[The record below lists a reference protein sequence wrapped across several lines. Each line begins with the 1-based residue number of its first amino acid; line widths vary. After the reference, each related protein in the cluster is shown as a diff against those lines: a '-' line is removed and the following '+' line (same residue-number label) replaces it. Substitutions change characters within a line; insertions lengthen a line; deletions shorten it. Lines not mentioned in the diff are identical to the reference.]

1 MKLLELRSPML
12 APNKVPKIEDIIP
25 HLPMYASVKM
35 DGIRCLIING
45 DLISRSGKPLPNQ
58 LLRDE
63 SRIKKLMVWCEKT
76 GHVVDGEIWSP
87 GMRFEEITSIV
98 MTKINPI
105 DPEEHDLTLWAFDC
119 LTYEEWQSQSSIQ
132 FEFRPIRLPEDT
144 QRVKQHLIEDADQ
157 LQKLY
162 NYFIGMDDEG
172 LIVRDCTGYYKWGR
186 CTTKEANIFKLKEVD
201 DIDAV
206 VIGYGPLET
215 MVEGAERET
224 NEFGRLK
231 TVHRQEL
238 KQDTEA
244 LGYLLVRDEKGRE
257 FRVGSGFKMHERL
270 RYWKERTTLTGQW
283 IKIKSTAHGVKDLPR
298 QPIFK
303 GFRDAK

>member
-12 APNKVPKIEDIIP
+12 APNKVPKIEDLIP

-45 DLISRSGKPLPNQ
+45 DLISRSGKPIPNQ
-58 LLRDE
+58 RLRE
-63 SRIKKLMVWCEKT
+63 VPSIKQLMAWCERT
-76 GHVVDGEIWSP
+76 GHIVDGEIWSSEL
-87 GMRFEEITSIV
+87 RFEEITSIV
-98 MTKINPI
+98 MTKNNPP
-105 DPEEHDLTLWAFDC
+105 DVSQLNLWTFDC

-132 FEFRPIRLPEDT
+132 FEFRSPRLPEYTPKVCQCLVYDE
-144 QRVKQHLIEDADQ
+144 KE
-157 LQKLY
+157 LQILY
-162 NYFIGMDDEG
+162 DETILRGNEG

-186 CTTKEANIFKLKEVD
+186 CTTKEANIFKLKEID